1 MVILLMG
8 LIVFVAIFIVGY
20 PLVNAR
26 RYEYAEVGLNGDDA
40 FEHLASARNSVFEA
54 IRDLEF
60 DYATGKLSDADY
72 QAMRTRYD
80 AKAAEVLQKMDAL
93 GAPRMK
99 RASAKAESAVVEPG
113 VKPQTQRSNANR
125 SFCSR
130 CGARVE
136 PADRFCLTCGTRLT

>member
-1 MVILLMG
+1 MVIILMG

-20 PLVNAR
+20 PLVNAQ
-26 RYEYAEVGLNGDDA
+26 RYQYAEAGLNGDDA

-60 DYATGKLSDADY
+60 DHATGKLSDADY
-72 QAMRTRYD
+72 QGMRARYD

-93 GAPRMK
+93 GAARTK
-99 RASAKAESAVVEPG
+99 RSSAKVEGTG
-113 VKPQTQRSNANR
+113 VKPQTRVSNANR
-125 SFCSR
+125 SFCSH

-136 PADRFCLTCGTRLT
+136 ATDRFCPTCGTSLN